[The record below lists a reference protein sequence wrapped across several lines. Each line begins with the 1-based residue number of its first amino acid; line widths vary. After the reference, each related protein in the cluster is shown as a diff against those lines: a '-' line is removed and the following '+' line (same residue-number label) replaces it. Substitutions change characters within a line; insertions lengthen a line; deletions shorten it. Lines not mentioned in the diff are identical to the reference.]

1 MCKIKTGEEVKH
13 RGDLQNVI
21 TSVIL
26 RQTGVFTKD
35 AVVEQAR
42 KQLIGSKYESG
53 LEVNEMVMETL
64 NSLFNVNAVKSD
76 GHGKYQLCASWPAI
90 NKR

>member
-35 AVVEQAR
+35 AVVEQTR
-42 KQLIGSKYESG
+42 KQLIGSKYESS
-53 LEVNEMVMETL
+53 LDVNEMVTETL